1 MSFWSSFSSAS
12 KLATSAL
19 KEAQK
24 KLDKVLDIDEDAP
37 PSDGTGVFHFMMC
50 NAYPVKLQLLSCI
63 SVANST

>member
-37 PSDGTGVFHFMMC
+37 PSDGTGVLITQSSFIIK
-50 NAYPVKLQLLSCI
+50 YLSR
-63 SVANST
+63 

>member
-37 PSDGTGVFHFMMC
+37 PSDGTGV
-50 NAYPVKLQLLSCI
+50 LLGWKVSFL
-63 SVANST
+63 